1 MALVIMVDSR
11 GHEPLLAKQL
21 RPWLDLF
28 HMKQARIEVA
38 QIPVGDVFWEAGSR
52 CYAVERKALS
62 LKSDD
67 MAKSFG
73 WGKGRLGRQI
83 RRMQAATVQGRAALL
98 VEGDIIQGP
107 GDLIYDRE
115 SGAPVG
121 WPLTWSELTGIMWRS
136 RMEGLIAERTQD
148 MDETAQ
154 VVARMIRLST
164 HPSRWLP
171 DAAKSGTP

>member
-1 MALVIMVDSR
+1 MLLIQVDSR

-28 HMKQARIEVA
+28 QMKQARIEVA
-38 QIPVGDVFWEAGSR
+38 QIPVGDVYWQAGSR
-52 CYAVERKALS
+52 HYAVERKALS
-62 LKSDD
+62 LKSSD
-67 MAKSFG
+67 MTTSFG

-83 RRMQAATVQGRAALL
+83 RRMQAATVEGRAALL
-98 VEGDIIQGP
+98 VEGDIVRGP
-107 GDLIYDRE
+107 EDLIYDRE
-115 SGAPVG
+115 TGAPVG
-121 WPLTWSELTGIMWRS
+121 YPLTWSELYGIIWRA
-136 RMEGLIAERTQD
+136 RMEGLIAEQTRD

-171 DAAKSGTP
+171 DAAKGGNA